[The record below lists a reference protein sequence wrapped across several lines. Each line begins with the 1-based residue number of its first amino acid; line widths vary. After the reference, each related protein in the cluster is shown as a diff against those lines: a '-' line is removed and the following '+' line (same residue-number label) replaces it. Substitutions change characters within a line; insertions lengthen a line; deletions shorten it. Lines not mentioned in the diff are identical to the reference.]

1 LPEIGAG
8 ENVNVSE
15 ALRGIM
21 DGFDPFYGP
30 TAGEETDEAR
40 RRALAVVAR
49 SKEYMDPARGRDVMT
64 GKLIDLIFPKASEE
78 KPPSWPEMRDLL
90 LGVLETNGAEVDV
103 AMRRMILLARLER
116 LVGGAADN
124 ARLRP
129 AASTEEW
136 TSRDQVYR
144 RDYDGW
150 EVTLGYFPE
159 HVRHHAMYGGTLAP
173 PLINKK
179 LAVSA
184 RYHRTEHYMVPELR
198 AAELPDLL
206 AFLKSPELDL
216 LAKSYGI
223 SYDLPPLGMTGRAT
237 THTAK
242 GGYKVMVETLEEELK
257 KSPYSA
263 EKLIGELST
272 VTIFHEDPGL
282 SLHVV
287 VEFPKGRP
295 DVGQNLALVF
305 GADLFSLAKERW
317 DEFKKMPPV
326 AMAALETLKG

>member
-1 LPEIGAG
+1 VE
-8 ENVNVSE
+8 VVE

-49 SKEYMDPARGRDVMT
+49 SKEYMDPARGRAVIT
-64 GKLIDLIFPKASEE
+64 EKLIDVIFPKEGVE
-78 KPPSWPEMRDLL
+78 KPLSQAQMSDVL
-90 LGVLETNGAEVDV
+90 LGVLETNKAEVDT
-103 AMRRMILLARLER
+103 AMRRMILLDRLER
-116 LVGGAADN
+116 LVAGAADN

-129 AASTEEW
+129 ATSTGEW
-136 TSRDQVYR
+136 GGRDQVYR
-144 RDYDGW
+144 RDYDRW
-150 EVTLGYFPE
+150 EVTLGYFPD
-159 HVRHHAMYGGTLAP
+159 HVRHHAMYGETLEP

-206 AFLKSPELDL
+206 GFLKSPQLDL

-272 VTIFHEDPGL
+272 VTVFHEDPGL
-282 SLHVV
+282 SFHII

-295 DVGQNLALVF
+295 DVGQNLTLAF
-305 GADLFSLAKERW
+305 GADLFSLAREQW

-326 AMAALETLKG
+326 AMAALEPLKG

>member
-1 LPEIGAG
+1 ME
-8 ENVNVSE
+8 VVE

-30 TAGEETDEAR
+30 TEGEETDEAR
-40 RRALAVVAR
+40 RRALAAVAR
-49 SKEYMDPARGRDVMT
+49 SKEYMDPARGRAVIT
-64 GKLIDLIFPKASEE
+64 EKLIDVIFPRAGE
-78 KPPSWPEMRDLL
+78 KPVSQEQMSDVL
-90 LGVLETNGAEVDV
+90 LGVLETNKAEVDTT
-103 AMRRMILLARLER
+103 MRRMILLDRLER
-116 LVGGAADN
+116 LVAGAADN

-129 AASTEEW
+129 ATNTGDW
-136 TSRDQVYR
+136 GGRDQVYR

-159 HVRHHAMYGGTLAP
+159 HVRHHAMYGETLTP

-184 RYHRTEHYMVPELR
+184 RYHRTEHYMAPQLR

-206 AFLKSPELDL
+206 GFLKSPQLDVL
-216 LAKSYGI
+216 GKSYGV
-223 SYDLPPLGMTGRAT
+223 SYELPPLGLTGRQT

-242 GGYKVMVETLEEELK
+242 GGYRVMVETLEQELK

-263 EKLIGELST
+263 EKLIGELSAVT
-272 VTIFHEDPGL
+272 VFHEDPGL

-295 DVGQNLALVF
+295 DVGQNLTLAF
-305 GADLFSLAKERW
+305 GADLFSLPKEIW

-326 AMAALETLKG
+326 AMAALELLMG

>member
-1 LPEIGAG
+1 
-8 ENVNVSE
+8 
-15 ALRGIM
+15 M
-21 DGFDPFYGP
+21 DGFDPFYDP

-40 RRALAVVAR
+40 RKALAAVAR
-49 SKEYMDPARGRDVMT
+49 SKEYADPARERDVII
-64 GKLIDLIFPKASEE
+64 GKLIDLIFPKAGEE
-78 KPPSWPEMRDLL
+78 KPLSSAEMRDLL
-90 LGVLETNGAEVDV
+90 LGVLGTNRAEVDTM
-103 AMRRMILLARLER
+103 MRRMILLDRLER
-116 LVGGAADN
+116 LVGEAADN

-129 AASTEEW
+129 ATSTEEW
-136 TSRDQVYR
+136 GGRDQVYR

-159 HVRHHAMYGGTLAP
+159 RVRHHAMYGEMLTP
-173 PLINKK
+173 PLISKN

-184 RYHRTEHYMVPELR
+184 RYHRTEHYMVPTR
-198 AAELPDLL
+198 GAAERPNLL
-206 AFLKSPELDL
+206 AFLKSPQLDL
-216 LAKSYGI
+216 LARSYGV
-223 SYDLPPLGMTGRAT
+223 SYELPPMGLVRRET

-242 GGYKVMVETLEEELK
+242 GGYKVMVETLEDELK

-263 EKLIGELST
+263 EKLIGELT
-272 VTIFHEDPGL
+272 AVTLFHEDPGL

-287 VEFPKGRP
+287 AEFPKGRP

-317 DEFKKMPPV
+317 DEFKNVPPV